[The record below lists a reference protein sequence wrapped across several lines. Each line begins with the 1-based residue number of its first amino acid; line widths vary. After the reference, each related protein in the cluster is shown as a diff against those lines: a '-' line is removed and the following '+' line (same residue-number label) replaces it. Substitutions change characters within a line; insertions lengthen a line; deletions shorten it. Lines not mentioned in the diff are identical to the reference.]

1 MTCLP
6 EAVVT
11 DGVQVSRQ
19 YDLDFRTEN
28 QSMRYAG
35 DAPTG
40 EDKDEFMHMTLL
52 KRSDTGF
59 AADLN
64 IDEIIEFCL
73 FSKLSSMLSGI
84 DLHGISSSRVI
95 NKLKDW
101 FSNRCY
107 KFGADFDTSV
117 AGDFG
122 LSVFGSYAGG
132 SVDLAYPVSIAIS
145 YPEQNQINPGDIV
158 EIKTSLTPRNGVNIV
173 SHAPTAE
180 LGIYAAGSLD
190 TDARANACLYRNC
203 KSDKFW
209 DLEVSGKRRIVLVD
223 GPPGTTID
231 LSDPLL
237 STLVVN
243 FEDLAGFTGRFTIP
257 EIHITN
263 EQLDSQLVLTGS
275 DTHSFAQL
283 DIFVDQWLL
292 LGLGKLQKLA
302 KKYFGVNKK
311 KALKKVELIFNL
323 LGITTSIEVIKHQDF
338 RFDPDFSMKF
348 TLSSIA
354 EWEVFENGRAVDSG
368 KSAAVRLTP
377 GQSLRVKTTEDI
389 LPLGISPEVTLPNRF
404 TNTERYRKLTYTNLV
419 LLDVGL
425 ETPQF
430 TVFGRRCVDFWIGSI
445 CTGRFKWSGFDLG
458 FGPVV
463 DENVWVGND
472 FLSHEFHGEWEL
484 KGFQAFPLQNFEVR
498 ANSAPVVT
506 TPIADQR
513 PQWNQVI
520 DIDLDAHFDDPDG
533 QALSYSMYGRPP
545 FLQIVNGRLQGT
557 VSESFSGEI
566 IIRASDGYGG
576 QGEDVFQ
583 LTVVMPL
590 VDEQVLTLREATPS
604 LPGTLDYRLSA
615 QPSAPVT
622 LRLTPDNAQID
633 LGAGAGAVAEL
644 AFDSSNW
651 NTPQQL
657 TVIALDDAVAERGS
671 TSGISMEMQ
680 SADAVFQGG
689 SAEKTRIYI
698 RDNDRA
704 GIFVSPGAV
713 LTGEQ
718 PGANDNMNIRLSSQ
732 PVHPVT
738 LSFSSTDA
746 TEFSVNPVTLNF
758 DATNWNDLQV
768 VTVSGVN
775 DDVQDGTQEGQIQ
788 IAAASSDPFY
798 EGMGRDINARNAD
811 DDQAGVT
818 ITPTVDLRTT
828 EADEGSFDA
837 SFRVV
842 LNSAPEAGGVVTV
855 SLQSSN
861 TNEGTLSPSSL
872 VFDEATWDQPQT
884 VTLTGV
890 DDALEDGDQTFAIQT
905 GISSVGSVSY
915 AVLTDADIDD
925 LSVVNIDDELSGLL
939 IGATEP
945 LQTGEDGTS
954 ASFSVRLRSKPEAT
968 VKVAIASSMGSEGE
982 VDKGELLFTTEN
994 WGSVQQV
1001 ILAGVDE
1008 DIVDGDQNYTVSLVT
1023 SSEDPLYAGIPEQ
1036 IQARNQDNDVPTLVL
1051 SPNSG
1056 LEVTEMGGSD
1066 TFTVALGK
1074 KPASPVT
1081 VPIRFTSLVSTEA
1094 VVFPTTLSFTPDD
1107 WHRPQTVT
1115 VTGINDGE
1123 KDGDALF
1130 WVIAGPAASA
1140 TPYDGIEGV
1149 VTATNYDADGAEILL
1164 TAQGSLDIS
1173 ENGGKALFS
1182 VQLNTMPLIDV
1193 AVEFSLTDGLQGSV
1207 SPERLVFTPENW
1219 NQPRIVTFTAQD
1231 NPAIDGLRAVGLSA
1245 QVPAGSG
1252 AGSAYQGVSSAAFTI
1267 NLSDDD
1273 AAGILTTPEASL
1285 RTGESGGE
1293 ARFDVVLLA
1302 QPTSNVTVP
1311 LQSSDPGEGDVNVS
1325 SLLFTSANWFV
1336 PQTVIVT
1343 GQDDVMADGDQDY
1356 VVQLLPA
1363 ISDDANYHG
1372 LDAAD
1377 VQASNLDDDEA
1388 GVTVSATELTVTE
1401 DGGSASFTV
1410 VLDTL
1415 PEGDVQLSLVVSNTE
1430 EAQLDLQT
1438 LTFTPANWNQPQQV
1452 VATGLDDDEV
1462 DGDQEFNIN
1471 LSLRAA
1477 ADHPSYGAISLPQIQ
1492 VTNVDNDPVVVLVQ
1506 EPDAGLTTDESG
1518 TEDRFSISLNAQPN
1532 ENVYMEMRVDDVGEA
1547 MLVDDITDN
1556 AVASTTLI
1564 FTPEDWDQP
1573 REVMVRG
1580 IDDAI
1585 YDDDQVFNVI
1595 IQPTVS
1601 VDARFNGIDPVD
1613 PSGVNGDNDYNPM
1626 GYLYHAE
1633 TGSLVHGGKVAM
1645 TCSNGVAS
1653 VVSGRDGS
1661 EGFYQF
1667 AVTEINLQ
1675 ANCTLTYT
1683 PPAGYMLDDA
1693 CPPAAGALD
1702 VPVADLP
1709 TSLGSSRDDASGKLL
1724 DKSCSANT
1732 WYQGFNIAVDAARII
1747 NNNLP
1752 LKRGACTYE
1761 PALLQVSGD
1770 FAGAGSTILSSAQEI
1785 QAADENS
1792 PVEVLAPHQLVLKAP
1807 RMMVKAGVVFRVED
1821 GASLSVSPVV
1831 EYCQ

>member
-1 MTCLP
+1 
-6 EAVVT
+6 
-11 DGVQVSRQ
+11 
-19 YDLDFRTEN
+19 
-28 QSMRYAG
+28 
-35 DAPTG
+35 
-40 EDKDEFMHMTLL
+40 MHMTVL

-59 AADLN
+59 AADLK

-73 FSKLSSMLSGI
+73 FSKLSSMLSNT
-84 DLHGISSSRVI
+84 DLHGIPFSSVI

-117 AGDFG
+117 AGNFG

-132 SVDLAYPVSIAIS
+132 SVDLEYPVSMAVS
-145 YPEQNQINPGDIV
+145 YPEQNQINPGDTV
-158 EIKTSLTPRNGVNIV
+158 EIKTSLVPRNGVNIV
-173 SHAPTAE
+173 SHAPSAE
-180 LGIYAAGSLD
+180 LGIYASGSLD
-190 TDARANACLYRNC
+190 TDAMAKGCLYRNC
-203 KSDKFW
+203 ESDKFW
-209 DLEVSGKRRIVLVD
+209 DLEVNGERRIVLVD
-223 GPPGTTID
+223 GSPGTTID

-257 EIHITN
+257 EIHIVN

-283 DIFVDQWLL
+283 DVFVDQWLL

-338 RFDPDFSMKF
+338 VFDPDFSIKF
-348 TLSSIA
+348 MLSSIV
-354 EWEVFENGRAVDSG
+354 EWEVFESGRAVDSG
-368 KSAAVRLTP
+368 KSAEVWLTP
-377 GQSLRVKTTEDI
+377 GQALRVKTTEGI

-404 TNTERYRKLTYTNLV
+404 TNTERYEKRTYTNLV

-425 ETPQF
+425 ETPQL
-430 TVFGRRCVDFWIGSI
+430 TVFGRRCVDFWVGSI

-458 FGPVV
+458 YGPVV
-463 DENVWVGND
+463 DEDVWVGND

-484 KGFQAFPLQNFEVR
+484 KGFQTFPLQNFEVR

-513 PQWNQVI
+513 LQWNQVI
-520 DIDLDAHFDDPDG
+520 DIDLDAHFNDPDG

-557 VSESFSGEI
+557 VSENFSGDI
-566 IIRASDGYGG
+566 IVRASDGYGG

-590 VDEQVLTLREATPS
+590 VDEQVLTLREATPP
-604 LPGTLDYRLSA
+604 LPGTLGYRLSA

-622 LRLTPDNAQID
+622 LHLTPDNTQID
-633 LGAGAGAVAEL
+633 LGAGAGEVMEL

-651 NTPQQL
+651 NTPQQIA
-657 TVIALDDAVAERGS
+657 VIAVDDAVAERGS

-680 SADAVFQGG
+680 SADAIFQGG
-689 SAEKTRIYI
+689 SAGKTNIHI

-704 GIFVSPGAV
+704 GIFVSPGTV

-718 PGANDNMNIRLSSQ
+718 TGADDSMSVRLTSQ
-732 PVHPVT
+732 PVHPVELT
-738 LSFSSTDA
+738 IAATDT
-746 TEFSVNPVTLNF
+746 TEFSVNPVALVF
-758 DATNWNDLQV
+758 DAANWDALQV
-768 VTVSGVN
+768 VAVTGVN

-788 IAAASSDPFY
+788 ITSVSSDAFY
-798 EGMGRDINARNAD
+798 DGMGRDINARNTD
-811 DDQAGVT
+811 DDRAGVT
-818 ITPTVDLRTT
+818 ITPTVGLRTT

-842 LNSAPEAGGVVTV
+842 LNSAPESGASVTV

-861 TNEGTLSPSSL
+861 TNEGTLSLSSL
-872 VFDEATWDQPQT
+872 VFDENTWAIPQL
-884 VTLTGV
+884 VELTGV
-890 DDALEDGDQTFAIQT
+890 DDLLEDGDQAFAIQT
-905 GISSVGSVSY
+905 GISSVGSFSY
-915 AVLTDADIDD
+915 DVLTDADIDD
-925 LSVVNIDDELSGLL
+925 LSAINIDDEQGGLL
-939 IGATEP
+939 ITAAEP
-945 LQTGEDGTS
+945 MQTGEDGTS
-954 ASFSVRLRSKPEAT
+954 ALFSLRLRSKPEAT
-968 VKVAIASSMGSEGE
+968 VKVAIASSMSGEGD
-982 VDKGELLFTTEN
+982 VDKGELLFTTED
-994 WGSVQQV
+994 WSIEQQV
-1001 ILAGVDE
+1001 TLAGVDE
-1008 DIVDGDQNYTVSLVT
+1008 ETVDGDQNYTVSLIT
-1023 SSEDPLYAGIPEQ
+1023 SSEDPLYAGILEQ
-1036 IQARNQDNDVPTLVL
+1036 IQALNLDDDMPALVV

-1056 LEVTEMGGSD
+1056 LEVNEMGGSD
-1066 TFTVALGK
+1066 TFTVVLGK

-1081 VPIRFTSLVSTEA
+1081 VPIRFTSPVSTEA
-1094 VVFPTTLSFTPDD
+1094 VVFPVSLSFTPNN
-1107 WHRPQTVT
+1107 WHQPQTVT
-1115 VTGINDGE
+1115 VTGINDGA
-1123 KDGDALF
+1123 KDGNALF
-1130 WVIAGPAASA
+1130 WVIAGPAAST
-1140 TPYDGIEGV
+1140 TPYDGIEEI
-1149 VTATNYDADGAEILL
+1149 VTVTNYDADGAEILL
-1164 TAQGSLDIS
+1164 AAQGSLDVA

-1182 VQLNTMPLIDV
+1182 VQLSTMPLV
-1193 AVEFSLTDGLQGSV
+1193 ETAVEFSLTDGLQGTV
-1207 SPERLVFTPENW
+1207 SPDVLVFTPENW

-1231 NPAIDGLRAVGLSA
+1231 NHAIDGLRAVGLSA

-1252 AGSAYQGVSSAAFTI
+1252 VGSAYQGVSSAAFTI

-1273 AAGILTTPEASL
+1273 AAGIFTIPEASL
-1285 RTGESGGE
+1285 RTSESGGE
-1293 ARFDVVLLA
+1293 ASFDVVLLA
-1302 QPTSNVTVP
+1302 QPTSSVTVP
-1311 LQSSDPGEGDVNVS
+1311 LQSSDPGEGGVNVP
-1325 SLLFTSANWFV
+1325 SLLFTSTNWFV
-1336 PQTVIVT
+1336 PQTVTVT
-1343 GQDDVMADGDQDY
+1343 GQDDVMADGDQAY

-1363 ISDDANYHG
+1363 VSDDANYDG
-1372 LDAAD
+1372 LDAMD

-1388 GVTVSATELTVTE
+1388 GVTVSATELMVTE

-1410 VLDTL
+1410 VLDTP

-1430 EAQLDLQT
+1430 EAQLDLLA
-1438 LTFTPANWNQPQQV
+1438 LTFTPANWDQPQQV

-1462 DGDQEFNIN
+1462 DGNQEFSIN
-1471 LSLRAA
+1471 LSLRASV
-1477 ADHPSYGAISLPQIQ
+1477 DHSGYGAIPLPQIQ

-1506 EPDAGLTTDESG
+1506 EPDSGLNTDESG
-1518 TEDRFSISLNAQPN
+1518 TEDRFSISLNAQPA
-1532 ENVYMEMRVDDVGEA
+1532 ENVYMEIQVDDAGEA
-1547 MLVDDITDN
+1547 MLVDDVTDN
-1556 AVASTTLI
+1556 STASTTLI
-1564 FTPEDWDQP
+1564 FTPENWDQP

-1585 YDDDQVFNVI
+1585 YDGDQVFNVI

-1601 VDARFNGIDPVD
+1601 ADARFNGIDPAD
-1613 PSGVNGDNDYNPM
+1613 PGGINGDNDYNPM
-1626 GYLYHAE
+1626 GYLYHME
-1633 TGSLVHGGKVAM
+1633 TGSLVHGGKMTM
-1645 TCSNGVAS
+1645 TCSNGIAS

-1667 AVTEINLQ
+1667 AVTEVNLQ
-1675 ANCTLTYT
+1675 ANCTLAYT
-1683 PPAGYMLDDA
+1683 PPAGYMLGDEA

-1702 VPVADLP
+1702 VPVTDLP

-1732 WYQGFNIAVDAARII
+1732 WYLSFNIAVDAARVI

-1761 PALLQVSGD
+1761 SALLQVSGD

-1785 QAADENS
+1785 QATDES
-1792 PVEVLAPHQLVLKAP
+1792 GPVEVLAPHYLVLKAP
-1807 RMMVKAGVVFRVED
+1807 RMLVKAGAVFRVEG
-1821 GASLSVSPVV
+1821 GARLSVSPAVD
-1831 EYCQ
+1831 YCQ